1 MGRSRRM
8 PPLDRNDGC
17 EIVLRPMAETDLDW
31 VVAQEGR
38 PEFDGLVLR
47 WPRERH
53 AASLSDPDK
62 RCFVIGAA
70 ADPDRDQP
78 AQDRLGYVIMA
89 GAQNESD
96 SVELIRIAVIEPGRG
111 IGALAIEAVK
121 AFAFRDLQ
129 ANRLW
134 LDVFD
139 DNDRARRAYMRAG
152 FSEEGVLR
160 EAIRR
165 PDGTYVSLVV
175 MSILKREW
183 SASRASI

>member
-1 MGRSRRM
+1 MGRSRRTR
-8 PPLDRNDGC
+8 PFDRNDGC
-17 EIVLRPMAETDLDW
+17 EVVLRPMTEADLDW

-53 AASLSDPDK
+53 VAALSDPDM

-70 ADPDRDQP
+70 ADPDRDQA
-78 AQDRLGYVIMA
+78 AQDHLGYVIMA
-89 GAQNESD
+89 GARNDSG
-96 SVELIRIAVIEPGRG
+96 SVELIRIAVIQPGRG
-111 IGALAIEAVK
+111 IGTQAIEAVK
-121 AFAFRDLQ
+121 AFAFRDLRS
-129 ANRLW
+129 NRLW

-139 DNDRARRAYMRAG
+139 DNDRARRAYLRAG
-152 FSEEGVLR
+152 FTEEGVLR